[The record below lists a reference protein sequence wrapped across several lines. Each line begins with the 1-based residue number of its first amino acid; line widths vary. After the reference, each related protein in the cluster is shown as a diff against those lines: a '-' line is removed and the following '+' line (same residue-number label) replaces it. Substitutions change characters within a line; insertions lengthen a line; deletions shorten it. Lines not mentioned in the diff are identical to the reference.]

1 MVNKEWGRQRTRKN
15 GGKRRRKGIS
25 LYAIII
31 VSKAFPFLY
40 LIEEVIIL
48 KLGSEG
54 DDSMKPLCAKR
65 CEMMQFL
72 ANLKC
77 PNCFS
82 AETYGKEQDLCD
94 CRLRVTG
101 EFRMKWE

>member
-1 MVNKEWGRQRTRKN
+1 M
-15 GGKRRRKGIS
+15 
-25 LYAIII
+25 
-31 VSKAFPFLY
+31 Y

-48 KLGSEG
+48 ELGSEG
-54 DDSMKPLCAKR
+54 DDSMKPTCAKR

-82 AETYGKEQDLCD
+82 VETHGKEQDLCD
-94 CRLRVTG
+94 CRLKVTG
-101 EFRMKWE
+101 ELRMKWE